1 MGESLFART
10 GPAGQAL
17 SPLSP
22 EGKGDLGE
30 SGGAPLQGKR
40 GRGSFRKKKT
50 TSYDFLK
57 KNFLVQWTGHCTA
70 GISKSIISNDL
81 KNEEAGHG
89 PVPCPGLIL
98 ITLACQYLKSF
109 NDSALSLFC

>member
-1 MGESLFART
+1 MKDFSVA
-10 GPAGQAL
+10 
-17 SPLSP
+17 
-22 EGKGDLGE
+22 KGDLGE

-40 GRGSFRKKKT
+40 GRGRFRKKKT

-70 GISKSIISNDL
+70 GISKSIISNDY

-89 PVPCPGLIL
+89 PVPKDIQ
-98 ITLACQYLKSF
+98 TR
-109 NDSALSLFC
+109 SLFLQQCNSFVKIIQDSIESRI